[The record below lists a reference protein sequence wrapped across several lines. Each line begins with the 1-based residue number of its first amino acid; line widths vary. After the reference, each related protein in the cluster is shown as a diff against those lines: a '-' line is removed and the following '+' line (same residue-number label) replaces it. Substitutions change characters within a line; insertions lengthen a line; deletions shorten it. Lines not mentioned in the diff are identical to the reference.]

1 MTPADMKIIELTAE
15 TTVEKAIKKIIPIMD
30 ERIENHSTACKL
42 DRMEHPQ
49 KSTFFKQNWK
59 YIVIAIVILCNTL
72 IPMFKSGKQLTTKQI
87 QQIAKQVLIAK
98 IIEPNLPNR
107 N

>member
-42 DRMEHPQ
+42 NRMEHPQ

-59 YIVIAIVILCNTL
+59 YIVIAIVILFNTL
-72 IPMFKSGKQLTTKQI
+72 IPMFKSGKQLSTEQI
-87 QQIAKQVLIAK
+87 QRIAKQVQITD
-98 IIEPNLPNR
+98 PNLPNR
-107 N
+107 K